1 MTTTDVTSEELRTIF
16 KGKKVPI
23 IGGSIFR
30 GIYKDLACLLNGND
44 RLLTIKEL
52 RFNRY
57 KKCINKLFGETI
69 DTFKIERSN
78 RNNPNCR
85 QVDDI
90 HFTSNGHRL
99 ITYYLMKTISN
110 LLQQEIITNSI
121 DLLPCNN
128 NLSND
133 ENNPSNDVRESPR
146 QNQRFCV
153 NHHKKRSLSINKY
166 LKKSCSL
173 SRHYTYADQYVPR
186 ANDNSLYVYN
196 KNFCEYQDPPK
207 IIRRNE
213 GEPKEFERAFVA
225 A

>member
-78 RNNPNCR
+78 KIVKRYNCVWLDLYDKLGNNPNCR

-146 QNQRFCV
+146 QNQV
-153 NHHKKRSLSINKY
+153 K
-166 LKKSCSL
+166 
-173 SRHYTYADQYVPR
+173 
-186 ANDNSLYVYN
+186 
-196 KNFCEYQDPPK
+196 
-207 IIRRNE
+207 
-213 GEPKEFERAFVA
+213 
-225 A
+225 